1 MHLYKILSEAF
12 LLFLWKYTKLAS
24 IDKRGISLMV
34 KLDATDITIVVRFY
48 NASSI
53 VIHIVV
59 IQIYVLKTKL

>member
-12 LLFLWKYTKLAS
+12 LLFLWKYAKLAS
-24 IDKRGISLMV
+24 LDKRGISLMV

-53 VIHIVV
+53 VIHIVI
-59 IQIYVLKTKL
+59 IQICV